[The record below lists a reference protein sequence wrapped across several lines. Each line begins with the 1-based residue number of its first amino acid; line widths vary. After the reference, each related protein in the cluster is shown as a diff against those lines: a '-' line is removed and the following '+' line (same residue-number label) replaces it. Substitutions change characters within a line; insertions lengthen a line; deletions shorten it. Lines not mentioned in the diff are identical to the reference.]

1 VGRRGAVR
9 LEARVEV
16 FGGLEGQAVLLQQ
29 RFEVCNAGLE
39 VPDVAASWSV
49 AEPRRMETL
58 LAARRAVRRTYLRG
72 ISRFVMGS

>member
-1 VGRRGAVR
+1 MGGRGAVR

-29 RFEVCNAGLE
+29 RFEVGDAGLE

-49 AEPRRMETL
+49 AEPRRIERSR
-58 LAARRAVRRTYLRG
+58 AAPRQKNSAGVLTCAESRA
-72 ISRFVMGS
+72 S